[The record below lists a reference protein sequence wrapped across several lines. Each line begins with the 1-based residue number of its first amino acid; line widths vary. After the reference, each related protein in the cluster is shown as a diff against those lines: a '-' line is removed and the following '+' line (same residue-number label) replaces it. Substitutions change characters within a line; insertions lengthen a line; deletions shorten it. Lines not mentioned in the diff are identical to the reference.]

1 MAGKANI
8 MKISQAA
15 DILGMEPGSIADEST
30 VKQAYRR
37 AAQKYHPDKGGSTEM
52 MQAVN
57 EAYAMLQVNYSTLPS
72 INTDQG
78 YADRLNDAINAIVTM
93 PGLIIEVCGLWVWVS
108 GDTKTHKE
116 ALKSAGYYWASK
128 KFMWYFR
135 PFESQGGIGKY
146 SMDEIRTKYGS
157 QSVATRYSPALA

>member
-1 MAGKANI
+1 MN
-8 MKISQAA
+8 ISQAA
-15 DILGMEPGSIADEST
+15 DILGMEAGTVANETT
-30 VKQAYRR
+30 VKQAFRR
-37 AAQKYHPDKGGSTEM
+37 AAMKYHPDKGGSTEM

-57 EAYAMLQVNYSTLPS
+57 EAYAFMQNNYGTLPS

-78 YADRLNDAINAIVTM
+78 YGERLNDAINAIVTI

-108 GDTKTHKE
+108 GDTRTHKD
-116 ALKSAGYYWASK
+116 ALKAAGYFWASK

-135 PFESQGGIGKY
+135 PYDQCGGRGK
-146 SMDEIRTKYGS
+146 STMDEIRTKYGS

>member
-1 MAGKANI
+1 

-15 DILGMEPGSIADEST
+15 DILGMEPGSIADEAT

-52 MQAVN
+52 MQTVN
-57 EAYAMLQVNYSTLPS
+57 EAYNILQSNYGSLPS

-78 YADRLNDAINAIVTM
+78 YADRLNDAINAIVTL

-116 ALKSAGYYWASK
+116 VLKAVGYYWASK

-135 PFESQGGIGKY
+135 PVDQQGGRGK
-146 SMDEIRTKYGS
+146 STMDDIRTKYGS
-157 QSVATRYSPALA
+157 QTVATRQCAALA